1 MIISQLPMLALP
13 FPMIDPILLQIGP
26 LAVRWY
32 GLAYVTGILLGWW
45 YARRLVSN
53 NTIWGGKP
61 APFGKIDLDDFLVWA
76 ALGIVLGG
84 RVGYIL
90 FYDLARYLNNPAEIF
105 AIWRGG
111 MSFHGGALGTLV
123 AMILFSRS
131 RGFSTLSL
139 MDVIA
144 TVSTFGLFFGRIAN
158 FINAELWGRI
168 TDVSWGVIFPNGGE
182 LPRHP
187 SQLYEAMLEGL
198 VLFLLLRIMIFAGGK
213 FAKPGFIAGAWIF
226 FYGVSRIIVEFF
238 RQPDAHIGYLAGGW
252 LTMGMVLSIPMLMVG
267 AFVMIRAKPNTGSRK

>member
-213 FAKPGFIAGAWIF
+213 FVKPGFIAGAWIF

-267 AFVMIRAKPNTGSRK
+267 AFVMIRAKSAAESAK

>member
-1 MIISQLPMLALP
+1 MIFTQFPALVLP
-13 FPMIDPILLQIGP
+13 FPMIDPILLQVGP

-45 YARRLVSN
+45 YARRLVAN
-53 NTIWGGKP
+53 PAIWSGKT
-61 APFGKIDLDDFLVWA
+61 APFKQIDLDDFLVWA

-90 FYDLARYLNNPAEIF
+90 FYDLARYLENPTEIF

-158 FINAELWGRI
+158 FINAELWGRT
-168 TDVSWGVIFPNGGE
+168 TDVSWAIVFPNGGD

-198 VLFLLLRIMIFAGGK
+198 VLFLILRFLIFAGGK
-213 FAKPGFIAGAWIF
+213 LAKPGYIAGAWIF
-226 FYGVSRIIVEFF
+226 FYGLSRIIVEFF
-238 RQPDAHIGYLAGGW
+238 RQPDAHIGYLAGDW
-252 LTMGMVLSIPMLMVG
+252 LTMGMVLSLPMMVVG
-267 AFVMIRAKPNTGSRK
+267 AFVMARAKPAAE

>member
-1 MIISQLPMLALP
+1 MIASQLPMLALP
-13 FPMIDPILLQIGP
+13 FPMIDPILLQVGP

-53 NTIWGGKP
+53 NSIWGGNP

-90 FYDLARYLNNPAEIF
+90 FYDLARYLNNPMEIF
-105 AIWRGG
+105 AVWRGG

-123 AMILFSRS
+123 AMIMFSRA

-158 FINAELWGRI
+158 FINAELWGRV
-168 TDVSWGVIFPNGGE
+168 TDVSWAVVFPNGGE

-198 VLFLLLRIMIFAGGK
+198 VLFLMLRMLIFAEGK

-226 FYGVSRIIVEFF
+226 LYGVSRIIVEFY
-238 RQPDAHIGYLAGGW
+238 RQPDVHIGYLAGGW
-252 LTMGMVLSIPMLMVG
+252 LTMGMVLSIPMFMVG
-267 AFVMIRAKPNTGSRK
+267 AFVMMRAKPAAEPAK

>member
-1 MIISQLPMLALP
+1 MIVSQLPMLALP
-13 FPMIDPILLQIGP
+13 FPMIDPIILQVGP

-53 NTIWGGKP
+53 NSIWGGKP

-105 AIWRGG
+105 AVWRGG

-123 AMILFSRS
+123 AMIMFSRS

-158 FINAELWGRI
+158 FINAELWGRVS
-168 TDVSWGVIFPNGGE
+168 DVSWAVVFPNGGE

-187 SQLYEAMLEGL
+187 SQLYEAVLEGL
-198 VLFLLLRIMIFAGGK
+198 VLFLILRILIFTGGK
-213 FAKPGFIAGAWIF
+213 LAKPGFIAGAWIF
-226 FYGVSRIIVEFF
+226 LYGISRIVVEFF

-267 AFVMIRAKPNTGSRK
+267 AFVMIRVKPAREPAK

>member
-1 MIISQLPMLALP
+1 MIVSQIPVLALP
-13 FPMIDPILLQIGP
+13 FPMIDPILLQLGP

-32 GLAYVTGILLGWW
+32 GLAYVAGILLGWW

-53 NTIWGGKP
+53 NSIWGDKP

-84 RVGYIL
+84 RIGYIL

-105 AIWRGG
+105 AVWRGG

-123 AMILFSRS
+123 AMILFSRE
-131 RGFSTLSL
+131 RGFSTLGL

-158 FINAELWGRI
+158 FINAELWGRV
-168 TDVSWGVIFPNGGE
+168 TDVPWAVVFPNGGE

-187 SQLYEAMLEGL
+187 SQLYEALLEGL
-198 VLFLLLRIMIFAGGK
+198 MIFLILRLLIFAGGK
-213 FAKPGFIAGAWIF
+213 LCKPGFIAGAWIF
-226 FYGVSRIIVEFF
+226 FYGTSRIIVEFF

-252 LTMGMVLSIPMLMVG
+252 LTMGMVLSTPMLMVG
-267 AFVMIRAKPNTGSRK
+267 AYVMIRAKPAMEPV

>member
-13 FPMIDPILLQIGP
+13 FPMIDPIILQVGP

-53 NTIWGGKP
+53 DSIWGGKP

-90 FYDLARYLNNPAEIF
+90 FYDLARYLDNPAEIF
-105 AIWRGG
+105 AVWRGG

-123 AMILFSRS
+123 AMIMFSRS

-158 FINAELWGRI
+158 FINAELWGRV
-168 TDVSWGVIFPNGGE
+168 TDVSWGVVFPNGGE
-182 LPRHP
+182 IPRHP

-198 VLFLLLRIMIFAGGK
+198 VLFLMLRMLIFAEGK
-213 FAKPGFIAGAWIF
+213 LAKPGFIAGAWIF
-226 FYGVSRIIVEFF
+226 LYGLSRIIVEFF

-252 LTMGMVLSIPMLMVG
+252 LTMGMMLSIPMLMVG
-267 AFVMIRAKPNTGSRK
+267 AFVMMRAKPVVEPAK

>member
-1 MIISQLPMLALP
+1 MIVSQLPMLALP
-13 FPMIDPILLQIGP
+13 FPMIDPIILQVGP

-32 GLAYVTGILLGWW
+32 GVAYVTGILLGWW
-45 YARRLVSN
+45 YSRRLVSN
-53 NTIWGGKP
+53 NSIWGGKP

-105 AIWRGG
+105 AVWRGG

-123 AMILFSRS
+123 AMIMFSRS

-158 FINAELWGRI
+158 FINAELWGRV
-168 TDVSWGVIFPNGGE
+168 TDVSWGVVFPNGGE

-198 VLFLLLRIMIFAGGK
+198 VLFLILRMLIFAGGK

-226 FYGVSRIIVEFF
+226 LYGVSRIVVEFF
-238 RQPDAHIGYLAGGW
+238 RQPDAHIGYLSGGW

-267 AFVMIRAKPNTGSRK
+267 AFVMMRANPVAEQAK

>member
-1 MIISQLPMLALP
+1 MIVSQLPLLALP

-26 LAVRWY
+26 LAIRWY

-53 NTIWGGKP
+53 NSIWGDKP

-84 RVGYIL
+84 RIGYIL
-90 FYDLARYLNNPAEIF
+90 FYDFARYLDSPAEIF
-105 AIWRGG
+105 AVWRGG

-158 FINAELWGRI
+158 FINAELWGRV
-168 TDVSWGVIFPNGGE
+168 TDVSWGVVFPNGGE

-187 SQLYEAMLEGL
+187 SQIYEAMLEGL
-198 VLFLLLRIMIFAGGK
+198 VLFLLLRIMIFAGDK
-213 FAKPGFIAGAWIF
+213 LAKPGFIAGAWIF
-226 FYGVSRIIVEFF
+226 LYGVSRIIVEFF

-252 LTMGMVLSIPMLMVG
+252 LTMGMVLSVPMLMVG
-267 AFVMIRAKPNTGSRK
+267 IFVMIRAKPVPEPVK

>member
-1 MIISQLPMLALP
+1 MIISQFPALVLT
-13 FPMIDPILLQIGP
+13 FPEIDPILLQLGP

-45 YARRLVSN
+45 YARRLVAN
-53 NTIWGGKP
+53 NSIWSEQKP
-61 APFGKIDLDDFLVWA
+61 PFRQIDLDDFLVWA
-76 ALGIVLGG
+76 AVGIVLGG
-84 RVGYIL
+84 RIGYIL
-90 FYDLARYLNNPAEIF
+90 FYDLARYLDNPMEIL
-105 AIWRGG
+105 AVWRGG

-123 AMILFSRS
+123 AMVLFSRS

-158 FINAELWGRI
+158 FINSELWGRVS
-168 TDVSWGVIFPNGGE
+168 DVSWAMVFPNGGD

-187 SQLYEAMLEGL
+187 SQLYEALLEGL
-198 VLFLLLRIMIFAGGK
+198 VLFVILRLLIFTGGK
-213 FAKPGFIAGAWIF
+213 LARPGYIAGAWIF

-238 RQPDAHIGYLAGGW
+238 RQPDAHIGYLAGDW
-252 LTMGMVLSIPMLMVG
+252 LTMGMVLSVPMLLVG
-267 AFVMIRAKPNTGSRK
+267 GYMMLRSQPVPGGSA

>member
-1 MIISQLPMLALP
+1 MIVSQLPMLALP
-13 FPMIDPILLQIGP
+13 FPMIDPIILQVGP

-53 NTIWGGKP
+53 DSIWGGKP

-90 FYDLARYLNNPAEIF
+90 FYDLARYLDNPAEIL
-105 AIWRGG
+105 AVWRGG

-123 AMILFSRS
+123 AMIMFSRA

-158 FINAELWGRI
+158 FINAELWGRV
-168 TDVSWGVIFPNGGE
+168 TDVSWGVVFPNGGE

-187 SQLYEAMLEGL
+187 SQIYEAMLEGL
-198 VLFLLLRIMIFAGGK
+198 VLLLILRMLIFAGGK
-213 FAKPGFIAGAWIF
+213 LAKPGFIAGAWIF
-226 FYGVSRIIVEFF
+226 LYGLSRIIVEFF

-267 AFVMIRAKPNTGSRK
+267 AYVMMRAEPVAEPAK

>member
-1 MIISQLPMLALP
+1 MIVSQLPMLALP
-13 FPMIDPILLQIGP
+13 FPMIDPIILQVGP

-45 YARRLVSN
+45 YSRRLVSN
-53 NTIWGGKP
+53 NSIWGGKP

-105 AIWRGG
+105 AVWRGG

-123 AMILFSRS
+123 AMIMFSRS

-158 FINAELWGRI
+158 FINAELWGRV
-168 TDVSWGVIFPNGGE
+168 TDVSWGVVFPNGGE

-198 VLFLLLRIMIFAGGK
+198 VLFLILRMLIFAGGK

-226 FYGVSRIIVEFF
+226 LYGVSRIVVEFF
-238 RQPDAHIGYLAGGW
+238 RQPDAHIGYLSGGW

-267 AFVMIRAKPNTGSRK
+267 AFVMMRANPVAEQAK